1 MKLKLHRNFWVA
13 ILWLLVLPVLAF
25 SEPTDAF
32 LCRSEWDGQKEAELV
47 FENDGKTVV
56 ARLNPTRS
64 HFLADGKP
72 IGWSELLPNLPAP
85 PIPVFVHRSKFRW
98 SLIAGR
104 RLIAFAFADEPATRK
119 WTGLNTEDFS
129 PVEPL
134 PERYFIPSGG
144 WKQVDLDDGSVAFRP
159 PERTLKGA
167 FPLVAGGEVLTDLS
181 ATLAVRP
188 NGARAVGLGICWG
201 EDGGYLW
208 RWVRERGEMKWQL
221 AVAKP
226 FDSGWDLMPLYEEPA
241 TVAPTEWHR
250 LQVWRSG
257 DQIWVGVD
265 GEVSA
270 NLRDN
275 RFAFGQ
281 IIVWVEIGDL
291 PPPLVRPVR
300 LNRWWCASLSADID
314 ANEPFPAR
322 LGEWKTKADGWTLQT
337 STGQPFALSL
347 LGAPDLPAWWV
358 ADILWRNETFG
369 LVFGWLDENH
379 YHLLRLRPYE
389 KTAEP
394 HRAVLELVAIR
405 QSRETILD
413 KWDLLL
419 ESGGVYRL
427 ALQMAENQV
436 SGFINGMGLVRA
448 EISPVGKVGLWT
460 NSSLNLKRFWLYI
473 GEESLLSLAP
483 EMGGTVQP
491 LTGNSIIA
499 HEVVSITLPAGLPP
513 GVPLSARL
521 SQEPVILLVER
532 RGNRLVFQVERQ
544 GRLLGVTSTSLP
556 SQVPITIRLER
567 RDRLLLVWLGNQPVW
582 TLRLP

>member
-1 MKLKLHRNFWVA
+1 
-13 ILWLLVLPVLAF
+13 
-25 SEPTDAF
+25 
-32 LCRSEWDGQKEAELV
+32 
-47 FENDGKTVV
+47 
-56 ARLNPTRS
+56 
-64 HFLADGKP
+64 
-72 IGWSELLPNLPAP
+72 
-85 PIPVFVHRSKFRW
+85 
-98 SLIAGR
+98 
-104 RLIAFAFADEPATRK
+104 
-119 WTGLNTEDFS
+119 
-129 PVEPL
+129 
-134 PERYFIPSGG
+134 
-144 WKQVDLDDGSVAFRP
+144 
-159 PERTLKGA
+159 
-167 FPLVAGGEVLTDLS
+167 
-181 ATLAVRP
+181 
-188 NGARAVGLGICWG
+188 
-201 EDGGYLW
+201 
-208 RWVRERGEMKWQL
+208 
-221 AVAKP
+221 
-226 FDSGWDLMPLYEEPA
+226 
-241 TVAPTEWHR
+241 
-250 LQVWRSG
+250 
-257 DQIWVGVD
+257 
-265 GEVSA
+265 
-270 NLRDN
+270 
-275 RFAFGQ
+275 
-281 IIVWVEIGDL
+281 
-291 PPPLVRPVR
+291 
-300 LNRWWCASLSADID
+300 
-314 ANEPFPAR
+314 
-322 LGEWKTKADGWTLQT
+322 
-337 STGQPFALSL
+337 

-389 KTAEP
+389 KTAKP

-473 GEESLLSLAP
+473 GEEPLLSLAP

-544 GRLLGVTSTSLP
+544 GRLLGVTSTPLP
-556 SQVPITIRLER
+556 SQMPIIIRLER

>member
-1 MKLKLHRNFWVA
+1 
-13 ILWLLVLPVLAF
+13 
-25 SEPTDAF
+25 
-32 LCRSEWDGQKEAELV
+32 
-47 FENDGKTVV
+47 
-56 ARLNPTRS
+56 
-64 HFLADGKP
+64 
-72 IGWSELLPNLPAP
+72 
-85 PIPVFVHRSKFRW
+85 
-98 SLIAGR
+98 
-104 RLIAFAFADEPATRK
+104 
-119 WTGLNTEDFS
+119 
-129 PVEPL
+129 
-134 PERYFIPSGG
+134 
-144 WKQVDLDDGSVAFRP
+144 
-159 PERTLKGA
+159 
-167 FPLVAGGEVLTDLS
+167 
-181 ATLAVRP
+181 
-188 NGARAVGLGICWG
+188 
-201 EDGGYLW
+201 
-208 RWVRERGEMKWQL
+208 
-221 AVAKP
+221 
-226 FDSGWDLMPLYEEPA
+226 
-241 TVAPTEWHR
+241 
-250 LQVWRSG
+250 
-257 DQIWVGVD
+257 
-265 GEVSA
+265 
-270 NLRDN
+270 
-275 RFAFGQ
+275 
-281 IIVWVEIGDL
+281 
-291 PPPLVRPVR
+291 
-300 LNRWWCASLSADID
+300 
-314 ANEPFPAR
+314 

-394 HRAVLELVAIR
+394 HRAVLELVAVR

-419 ESGGVYRL
+419 ESGKVYRL
-427 ALQMAENQV
+427 ALQMTENQV

-473 GEESLLSLAP
+473 GEEPLLPLTP

-491 LTGNSIIA
+491 LTGNLIIA